1 MTEAFHMRR
10 SSFLRRVT
18 ACALVLAAAV
28 TARGAAAEEALA
40 VYFVAIDQDLDAA
53 GQPVEAVLATL
64 GSRGYGLVVNLA
76 PPAVTPAREAEIL
89 AAAGVRYVNI
99 PVDWRNPTAEDF
111 AAFSRALA
119 GADGARVLVHCQMN
133 MRASVFTFLH
143 RVTHDGADPAEAY
156 KAVAAVWTPNGRW
169 AELAREVLKTHA
181 VDFDLPAGR

>member
-1 MTEAFHMRR
+1 MQNL
-10 SSFLRRVT
+10 SSRVNYV
-18 ACALVLAAAV
+18 ASRAARFAAALAAA
-28 TARGAAAEEALA
+28 ACIAGSASAQDALA
-40 VYFVAIDQDLDAA
+40 VNFVAIDDKLHTA
-53 GQPVEAVLATL
+53 GQPDEAALATL

-76 PPAVTPAREAEIL
+76 PPGVTPAKEAEIL
-89 AAAGVRYVNI
+89 AEAGVRYVNI